1 MRKTLAASIV
11 LVALALVPAVS
22 RADVTSYLVN
32 FHTVVFDRAP
42 DEATQALWVTNLTE
56 GFNTAS
62 DLAAAFLTSA
72 EFLARGTGD
81 SDFVAIL
88 YRALLNREPSPEEVQ
103 AWAGNLAGGM
113 SRDQVRTAIAHSAEA
128 VAVAEANGVTGVWSS
143 LAYTNFYRR
152 KAGLPRVTDNPDW
165 GAGNVLH
172 AIYLVKNDRIS
183 RSEDTANPWY
193 TPEGK
198 ETAENSNLYVDSDI
212 NATFQDALDSWIRGP
227 FEAVGL
233 LDPLL
238 TQVGYGEYRE
248 QIGTQVRMAAGTDV
262 LRGLDY
268 SQVPVAF
275 PVFYPAD
282 GQILPHTLPRV
293 GVFDPFTTCPDF
305 TQPEADFGQPLI
317 LMTGTGG
324 DVPNVT
330 ASSLLRGQE
339 PMEHCVFDETNY
351 VHPDPVVQRDGRAV
365 LGLRDAIIIIPRQAL
380 TPGAA
385 YTASVTSNG
394 VTYTWTFTVDSALK
408 VLN

>member
-1 MRKTLAASIV
+1 MRKTIAASIV
-11 LVALALVPAVS
+11 LVVLALFPTLS
-22 RADVTSYLVN
+22 RADVTGYLVN

-42 DEATQALWVTNLTE
+42 DEATQTTWVTNLTE

-72 EFLARGTGD
+72 EFLARGVGD
-81 SDFVAIL
+81 AEYVTIL

-103 AWAGNLAGGM
+103 TWVANLTGGM
-113 SRDQVRTAIAHSAEA
+113 SRDQARTAIVRSAEAEA
-128 VAVAEANGVTGVWSS
+128 VAAANGVTANWSS
-143 LAYTNFYRR
+143 LSYTNFYRR

-172 AIYLVKNDRIS
+172 AIYMVRNDSIS
-183 RSEDTANPWY
+183 RSEDTTNQWF

-198 ETAENSNLYVDSDI
+198 ETAENSNLYVDSDL
-212 NATFQDALDSWIRGP
+212 NATFQDAIDSWIRGP

-248 QIGTQVRMAAGTDV
+248 LIGTQVRMGAGTDV
-262 LRGLDY
+262 LRGLNF
-268 SQVPVAF
+268 SQIPVTF
-275 PVFYPAD
+275 PVFYPAN
-282 GQILPHTLPRV
+282 GGVLPFTQPRV

-305 TQPEADFGQPLI
+305 TQPEAEFGQPLI
-317 LMTGTGG
+317 LMTGAGD

-330 ASSLLRGQE
+330 ASSLLMGQE

-365 LGLRDAIIIIPRQAL
+365 LGIRDAIIVIPRQAL
-380 TPGAA
+380 VPGAS
-385 YTASVTSNG
+385 YTVSITSNG
-394 VTYTWTFTVDSALK
+394 VVYTWAFIVDSTLK
-408 VLN
+408 VLH